1 MNTPDDTPAC
11 ILLAQAQF
19 EERQRR
25 KAAAALEAEAASA
38 AKAATDDEAVQKLLH
53 VFKTLPDS
61 QECEQHPGQTA
72 IFISEATSR
81 TGRPIYRCPLCVGDD
96 KATRRQHRI
105 VSAGIPADVRHATL
119 ANFDVNRPNVK
130 PSRVENQPT
139 GCVSPQTFLAKAKAF
154 HAREIRNLVLC
165 GETGIGKGHLAAALA
180 IDALDAGFPVV
191 WSECSTL
198 FRSVHQSYSQD
209 GPEAIYNKMA
219 GGVLF
224 VLDEICFADLPKD
237 GEEILFTV
245 FDRRH
250 KAGLQSI
257 LLGNAPAENV
267 RKWLGARIVDRLR
280 SGNAAF
286 CYGAWASMRGSQNDG
301 AVKDETEL

>member
-1 MNTPDDTPAC
+1 MNTDDTPNC
-11 ILLAQAQF
+11 ILQAQAQF
-19 EERQRR
+19 EERQRQ
-25 KAAAALEAEAASA
+25 KAAAALKAEAASA
-38 AKAATDDEAVQKLLH
+38 AKAAADDEAVQKLLN
-53 VFKTLPDS
+53 VFKLLPGS
-61 QECEQHPGQTA
+61 QECRFHPGQTA
-72 IFISEATSR
+72 IFVAEATSR

-96 KATRRQHRI
+96 KQTRRHHRI
-105 VSAGIPADVRHATL
+105 VSAGIPSDVRHATL
-119 ANFDVNRPNVK
+119 DNFDLNRPNVR
-130 PSRVENQPT
+130 PSRIDGVAT
-139 GCVSPQTFLAKAKAF
+139 GCVPPQTFLAKSKAF
-154 HAREIRNLVLC
+154 RSREIRNLVLC
-165 GETGIGKGHLAAALA
+165 GEPGIGKGHLAAALA

-198 FRSVHQSYSQD
+198 FRAVHQSYSQD
-209 GPEAIYNKMA
+209 GPEAIYNKHA
-219 GGVLF
+219 GGVLL

-237 GEEILFTV
+237 GEEILFTI

-267 RKWLGARIVDRLR
+267 RKWLGERIVDRLR

-286 CYGAWASMRGSQNDG
+286 CYGAWDSMRGSQHDG